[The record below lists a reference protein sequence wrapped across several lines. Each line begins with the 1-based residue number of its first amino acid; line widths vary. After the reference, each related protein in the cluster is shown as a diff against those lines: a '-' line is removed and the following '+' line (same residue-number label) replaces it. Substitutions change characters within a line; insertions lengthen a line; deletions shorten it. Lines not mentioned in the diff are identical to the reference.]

1 MIIAMNLIVI
11 AETWLQKKNE
21 INLKMEILMKILQVK
36 QKT

>member
-11 AETWLQKKNE
+11 AETWLQKNE
-21 INLKMEILMKILQVK
+21 INLKMKILMKILQVK

>member
-11 AETWLQKKNE
+11 AETWLQKNE
-21 INLKMEILMKILQVK
+21 INLKLKNLMKILQVK